1 MRKLLLVIGLAI
13 CISLLAGSAAAYAT
27 APYQPITYYVND
39 DATGANNGT
48 TWNDAFTDLQSA
60 LNVVL
65 AGDQIWVA
73 AGTYKP
79 SLSLDGSSNAR
90 TAAFSLKSGVAL
102 YGGFAGD
109 EKQLK
114 KRNLDPALTILSG
127 DIGTAGDDADN
138 SYHVVYASG
147 VTGAVLDGFTV
158 TGGRGNRESYTGR
171 DIQGAGMYN
180 VNSSFTVS
188 NCVFSDNRVVG
199 RTTSVAAGAGMY
211 NENSA
216 LTVTDCTFSDN
227 QAGIAYLDAWGRGGG
242 MFNKGYYNE
251 GVYGSQ
257 TSNIIT
263 GCAFTGN
270 FAAAKYRAVV
280 GGVNGGGGMNN
291 EGCDAI
297 VDRCTFAGNSAGNG
311 GAMLNFVC
319 MPAITNCIFTGNYT
333 TYSNGFG
340 GAIFNLANATI
351 LNCTFYKNGW
361 RAWFNPPYDLRPYT
375 ECGGAIY
382 DYHVGSTITNCIFS
396 ENAVFSSGG
405 AIKSWALRRPGTTL
419 TNCLFYENIHRYSRW
434 PDQEIDHVDFD
445 GYSEESGNLYDVDPL
460 LVAPAGGDFRLPYCS
475 PCVDAGYD
483 FTRGYWSDPVLPA
496 TDFYGDQRLVDGDG
510 DGTRAV
516 DIGVDEYVPDL
527 PGLRAFLEALACAG
541 DIDEM
546 LAARLLAY
554 VDAAEAVLAEDEP
567 ETAVRILNQLI
578 ADAAASLGE
587 TETAQLIERK
597 TQAVIEEL

>member
-1 MRKLLLVIGLAI
+1 MRKSLLVIGLAI

-39 DATGANNGT
+39 DATGANTGT
-48 TWNDAFTDLQSA
+48 TWEDAFTDLQSA
-60 LNVVL
+60 LSVVV

-79 SLSLDGSSNAR
+79 SLSIDGSADAR
-90 TAAFSLKSGVAL
+90 TAAFSLKSGVAVF
-102 YGGFAGD
+102 GGFAGD
-109 EKQLK
+109 EKRLK
-114 KRNLDPALTILSG
+114 ERNLDTALTVLSG

-158 TGGRGNRESYTGR
+158 TSGRGNLQSYYGR

-188 NCVFSDNRVVG
+188 NCVFSDNRVIG
-199 RTTSVAAGAGMY
+199 RPTSVAAGAGMY

-216 LTVTDCTFSDN
+216 LTVTDCTFNYN

-242 MFNKGYYNE
+242 MFNRGYYNE

-263 GCAFTGN
+263 GCTFTGN
-270 FAAAKYRAVV
+270 FAAAKYIEVA
-280 GGVNGGGGMNN
+280 GGTNGGGGMNN
-291 EGCDAI
+291 EGCDAT

-311 GAMLNFVC
+311 GAILNFIC
-319 MPAITNCIFTGNYT
+319 MPTITNCIFTGNYT
-333 TYSNGFG
+333 TYGDGGG
-340 GAIFNLANATI
+340 GAILNLANATI

-361 RAWFNPPYDLRPYT
+361 RAHFNPPYDLRPYT
-375 ECGGAIY
+375 RCGGAIY
-382 DYHVGSTITNCIFS
+382 DYRVGSTITNCIFS
-396 ENAVFSSGG
+396 ENAVSASGG
-405 AIKSWALRRPGTTL
+405 AIKSWALRPPGTTL
-419 TNCLFYENIHRYSRW
+419 TNCLFYKNIHRW
-434 PDQEIDHVDFD
+434 LGWTQEEIDHVDID
-445 GYSEESGNLYDVDPL
+445 GYYEESGNLYDVDPL
-460 LVAPAGGDFRLPYCS
+460 LVDPAGGDFRLPYCS

-496 TDFYGDQRLVDGDG
+496 TDFYGDKRLVDGDG

-516 DIGVDEYVPDL
+516 DIGIDEYVPDL
-527 PGLRAFLEALACAG
+527 PGLRAFLEALAVAG
-541 DIDEM
+541 GIDET

-554 VDAAEAVLAEDEP
+554 VDAAEAALAEDDEAA
-567 ETAVRILNQLI
+567 AVGILNELI
-578 ADAAASLGE
+578 ADVEASLGD

-597 TQAVIEEL
+597 TRAVIEEI